1 VHRAPSLR
9 GARSSCAAK
18 DAAVRRKNEK
28 KWETHRLLVTCSVI
42 SSVFLVVF
50 SALQMR
56 LLAGGY
62 IREAKFLNFAVGMN
76 QTKQNVESA
85 VEKGELRSQGGDDIP
100 GKFENIKPYIDLAEI
115 S

>member
-1 VHRAPSLR
+1 MGNTPAL
-9 GARSSCAAK
+9 G
-18 DAAVRRKNEK
+18 D
-28 KWETHRLLVTCSVI
+28 
-42 SSVFLVVF
+42 VFCNIKRVACGVF
-50 SALQMR
+50 CTTNASACWR
-56 LLAGGY
+56 Y
-62 IREAKFLNFAVGMN
+62 IREAKFLNLAVGMN